1 MFQVKAMKQDDN
13 YRFLFW
19 YVVIVLLVII
29 IVALTIP
36 IH

>member
-1 MFQVKAMKQDDN
+1 MSNMKQDDN

>member
-1 MFQVKAMKQDDN
+1 VFQVKAMKQDDN

-19 YVVIVLLVII
+19 YMVIVLLVII

>member
-1 MFQVKAMKQDDN
+1 MKQDDN

-29 IVALTIP
+29 YEIVVFIIP
-36 IH
+36 I